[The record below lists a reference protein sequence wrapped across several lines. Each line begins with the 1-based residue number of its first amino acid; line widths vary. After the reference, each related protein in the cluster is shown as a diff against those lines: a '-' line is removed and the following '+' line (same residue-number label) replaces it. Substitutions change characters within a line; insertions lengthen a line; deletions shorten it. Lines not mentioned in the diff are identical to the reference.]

1 MENVTEMRSV
11 VREYFLKVFAKP
23 ERELSNEAIVCPRRV
38 LDDQNESLTKEV
50 SFEEF
55 TFAIKQMHP
64 DKTSE

>member
-1 MENVTEMRSV
+1 MVM
-11 VREYFLKVFAKP
+11 EYFLKVFAKP
-23 ERELSNEAIVCPRRV
+23 ERELSNEAIVSPHRV